1 MGSDEKICQSE
12 ELQMS
17 KVSRKSLT
25 LNNSIKKGDKINLKH
40 LCLKRPGTGI
50 FYGQLKK
57 IVGKKAK
64 RNLKKNYQIKF
75 TDIN

>member
-1 MGSDEKICQSE
+1 MNHYPSGRQIDQGLK
-12 ELQMS
+12 
-17 KVSRKSLT
+17 SR
-25 LNNSIKKGDKINLKH
+25 LNLEINLKH